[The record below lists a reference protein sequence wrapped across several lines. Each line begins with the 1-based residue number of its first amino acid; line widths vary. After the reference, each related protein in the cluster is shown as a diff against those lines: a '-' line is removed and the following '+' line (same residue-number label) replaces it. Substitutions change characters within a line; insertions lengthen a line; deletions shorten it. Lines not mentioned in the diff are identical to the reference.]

1 MAVRRQEKNWI
12 AIGEVAARTGAAVSA
27 IRFYEEK
34 GLLQARRTAGGKRM
48 FLRADIRRVSFILI
62 AQQLGFSLDEIG
74 GHLRGLPDGRTPTKK
89 DWEAIA
95 RTFRTAIDAR
105 IDALVTLRERLTGCI
120 GCGCLSLK
128 TCGLYNP
135 SDKAHRKGVG
145 PRYLL
150 GDRPPRV

>member
-1 MAVRRQEKNWI
+1 MAARRTEKSWI

-27 IRFYEEK
+27 IRFYEER
-34 GLLQARRTAGGKRM
+34 GLVRARRTGGGKRM
-48 FLRADIRRVSFILI
+48 FLRSDIRRVSFILI

-74 GHLRGLPDGRTPTKK
+74 GHLRGLPDGRTPNKK

-95 RTFRTAIDAR
+95 RNFRAAIDER
-105 IDALVTLRERLTGCI
+105 IAALTNLRSRLTGCI

-135 SDKAHRKGVG
+135 SDKAHGKGVG

-150 GDRPPRV
+150 GDKPPRV

>member
-1 MAVRRQEKNWI
+1 MAAKQRGGTWI

-34 GLLQARRTAGGKRM
+34 GLVRARRTSGGKRM
-48 FLRADIRRVSFILI
+48 FLRSDIRRVSFILI
-62 AQQLGFSLDEIG
+62 TQQLGFSLQEIG
-74 GHLRGLPDGRTPTKK
+74 VHLRGLPDGRTPNKK

-95 RTFRTAIDAR
+95 RGFRAAIDER
-105 IDALVTLRERLTGCI
+105 IDALTNLRTRLTSCI

-135 SDKAHRKGVG
+135 ADKAQTKGAG

-150 GDRPPRV
+150 GDKPPRI